1 MSINNTNNSRTSS
14 RTRRPLPNWR
24 DALCGVRN
32 FYSVTSSSCVPT
44 TLSPKLL
51 FVYYFDLLI
60 DHLTGKAVD
69 RHVHPVMLL
78 TFDHEACKR
87 GRVWRIAAALCYH
100 VNHQVPCPRLSC
112 I

>member
-1 MSINNTNNSRTSS
+1 MSVNNTNNSRTSS
-14 RTRRPLPNWR
+14 RTRRALPIGG
-24 DALCGVRN
+24 AT
-32 FYSVTSSSCVPT
+32 FIASEIYSVTSSSCVPT

-100 VNHQVPCPRLSC
+100 VNHQV
-112 I
+112 